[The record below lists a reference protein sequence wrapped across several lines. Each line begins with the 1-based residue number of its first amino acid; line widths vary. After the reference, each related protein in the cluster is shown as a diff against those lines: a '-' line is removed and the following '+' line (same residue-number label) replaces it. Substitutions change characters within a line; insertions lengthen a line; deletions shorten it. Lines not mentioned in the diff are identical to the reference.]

1 MQKQQGFSLI
11 ELLIV
16 VGIIAALSAIAVP
29 AYVNKQKIAE
39 FNSGLASGRALLTR
53 LDLYLDEEGGS
64 VEDFVNELAGG
75 GKKSKKAKLGE
86 LATVTELA
94 GSGNDDSKIGLE
106 VTFSADSAVTG
117 TKITFEKRKYAWQ
130 CSYSLGK
137 GITLEPSEI
146 KGCQNGS

>member
-53 LDLYLDEEGGS
+53 LDLYLDQNSGDSLSNFKTALG
-64 VEDFVNELAGG
+64 D
-75 GKKSKKAKLGE
+75 AKNLGE
-86 LATVTELA
+86 LATVEVSGPKDGEDDKGTELTV
-94 GSGNDDSKIGLE
+94 S
-106 VTFSADSAVTG
+106 F
-117 TKITFEKRKYAWQ
+117 TKNSSINETVITFEKNELAWVCKYTTKETFED
-130 CSYSLGK
+130 GD
-137 GITLEPSEI
+137 I
-146 KGCQNGS
+146 KGCKKA

>member
-53 LDLYLDEEGGS
+53 LDLYLDGNS
-64 VEDFVNELAGG
+64 DSSTSDF
-75 GKKSKKAKLGE
+75 KKALGDAANLGE
-86 LATVTELA
+86 LATVNVSGASGEGEDDKGTELT
-94 GSGNDDSKIGLE
+94 
-106 VTFSADSAVTG
+106 VTFNGKSSIDG
-117 TKITFEKRKYAWQ
+117 TIITFEKNELAWVCKYTTKETFED
-130 CSYSLGK
+130 GD
-137 GITLEPSEI
+137 I
-146 KGCQNGS
+146 KGCKKA

>member
-53 LDLYLDEEGGS
+53 LDLYLDENSDSSAKTFE
-64 VEDFVNELAGG
+64 EKLDDAVN
-75 GKKSKKAKLGE
+75 LGE
-86 LATVTELA
+86 LATVEVSNASGEGENAKGTELKV
-94 GSGNDDSKIGLE
+94 SFNENSSIN
-106 VTFSADSAVTG
+106 G
-117 TKITFEKRKYAWQ
+117 TEITFEKNEFAWVCKYTTKE
-130 CSYSLGK
+130 SFEDGD
-137 GITLEPSEI
+137 I
-146 KGCQNGS
+146 KGCKKA

>member
-53 LDLYLDEEGGS
+53 LDLYLDENSGS
-64 VEDFVNELAGG
+64 TA
-75 GKKSKKAKLGE
+75 SKFGEKLGDATNLGE
-86 LATVTELA
+86 LATVTVSGA
-94 GSGNDDSKIGLE
+94 GNDENATPAKLE
-106 VTFSADSAVTG
+106 VTFGDKSSISETVIIFEKNDFAWVCKYT
-117 TKITFEKRKYAWQ
+117 TKETFED
-130 CSYSLGK
+130 GD
-137 GITLEPSEI
+137 I
-146 KGCQNGS
+146 KGCKKA

>member
-53 LDLYLDEEGGS
+53 LDLYLDQNS
-64 VEDFVNELAGG
+64 DSSTSDFETALGD
-75 GKKSKKAKLGE
+75 AKNLGE
-86 LATVTELA
+86 LATVKVSGPKEGEDDKGTELTV
-94 GSGNDDSKIGLE
+94 E
-106 VTFSADSAVTG
+106 F
-117 TKITFEKRKYAWQ
+117 TKNSSINETIITFEKNELAWVCKYTTKE
-130 CSYSLGK
+130 SFEDGD
-137 GITLEPSEI
+137 I
-146 KGCQNGS
+146 KGCKKA

>member
-53 LDLYLDEEGGS
+53 LDLYLDENSGS
-64 VEDFVNELAGG
+64 SLNDFKTDLGD
-75 GKKSKKAKLGE
+75 AKNLGE
-86 LATVTELA
+86 LATVKVSGPKEGEDDKGTELTV
-94 GSGNDDSKIGLE
+94 E
-106 VTFSADSAVTG
+106 F
-117 TKITFEKRKYAWQ
+117 TKNSSINETIITFEKNELAWVCKYTTKETFED
-130 CSYSLGK
+130 GD
-137 GITLEPSEI
+137 I
-146 KGCQNGS
+146 KGCKKA

>member
-53 LDLYLDEEGGS
+53 LDLYLDENSGS
-64 VEDFVNELAGG
+64 TASDFKTALGDAAN
-75 GKKSKKAKLGE
+75 LGE
-86 LATVTELA
+86 LATVSV
-94 GSGNDDSKIGLE
+94 SGASGEGENATPAKLE
-106 VTFSADSAVTG
+106 VEFEENSSIDG
-117 TKITFEKRKYAWQ
+117 TIITFEKNKLAWVCKY
-130 CSYSLGK
+130 S
-137 GITLEPSEI
+137 TSEAFEAGDI
-146 KGCQNGS
+146 KGCKKA